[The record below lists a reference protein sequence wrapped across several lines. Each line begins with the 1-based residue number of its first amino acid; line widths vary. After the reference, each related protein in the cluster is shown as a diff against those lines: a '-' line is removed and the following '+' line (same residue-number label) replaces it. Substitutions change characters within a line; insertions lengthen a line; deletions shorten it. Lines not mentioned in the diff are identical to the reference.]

1 MAQSIVALL
10 VQQEG
15 DTPAHYEIWQQPDA
29 HFFGSDGDTMR
40 EFYEKQRRAQA
51 AREQA
56 AYEYQALCKRWQAGL
71 EAYLEYC
78 KRMGANARSIQTEAD
93 IWISVH
99 PFPKLP
105 EILRPKPISV
115 MNSLYQA

>member
-15 DTPAHYEIWQQPDA
+15 DTSAHHEVWVQPDA

-40 EFYEKQRRAQA
+40 EFYEKQQRAQA

-56 AYEYQALCKRWQAGL
+56 AYEYQALCQRWQAGL
-71 EAYLEYC
+71 EAYMDHCE
-78 KRMGANARSIQTEAD
+78 RMGANILTVQSAAD
-93 IWISVH
+93 VWIRVH
-99 PFPKLP
+99 PFPKPP
-105 EILRPKPISV
+105 EILRAKPISIF
-115 MNSLYQA
+115 NAAYRT

>member
-15 DTPAHYEIWQQPDA
+15 DKPARYEIWQQPDP

-40 EFYEKQRRAQA
+40 EFAEKRQRAQA
-51 AREQA
+51 EREQA
-56 AYEYQALCKRWQAGL
+56 AYEYQALCKRWQANL
-71 EAYLEYC
+71 EAYMDYC
-78 KRMGANARSIQTEAD
+78 SRCGASALGIDQAAAWWVNT
-93 IWISVH
+93 H

-105 EILRPKPISV
+105 KILRAKPMSI
-115 MNSLYQA
+115 MDSLYQA